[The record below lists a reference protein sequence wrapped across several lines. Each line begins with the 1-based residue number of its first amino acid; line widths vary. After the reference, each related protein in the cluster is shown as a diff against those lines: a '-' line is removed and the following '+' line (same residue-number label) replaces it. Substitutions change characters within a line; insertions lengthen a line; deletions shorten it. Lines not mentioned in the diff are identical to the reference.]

1 MIPGIELRLDSMRRA
16 VAEVILPAIDP
27 TNSLAVEQAMLLL
40 GHIGLLIDQ
49 AGKADVYARLCFADL
64 AKMASGIKANG
75 GPVTQAAAVALST
88 AIGASTGMGDADY
101 RSGTRALETLIR
113 AADVDAE
120 ASFRL
125 ALRKQVLAF
134 GKRQATR
141 DRSWFAASGFDPDA
155 ASLPSI
161 ETMLRAERE
170 AVHGS

>member
-27 TNSLAVEQAMLLL
+27 ANSLAVEQAMLLL
-40 GHIGLLIDQ
+40 GHFGLLIDQ
-49 AGKADVYARLCFADL
+49 VGKADVYARLCFDDL
-64 AKMASGIKANG
+64 AKMASAIEAQG
-75 GPVTQAAAVALST
+75 GPVTQAAAAALST
-88 AIGASTGMGDADY
+88 AIGTSTKTGEADY
-101 RSGTRALETLIR
+101 RSGASALEALIR

-161 ETMLRAERE
+161 ETMLGAEQE